1 MLPIPARDAVEA
13 LADTTPDDSPQPVPH
28 PGVHV
33 LQMRADNLERGVPVD
48 EDVWRAIIGHHGL
61 D

>member
-1 MLPIPARDAVEA
+1 MLRIPARDAVET
-13 LADTTPDDSPQPVPH
+13 LADTTPVDPPQPVRH

-33 LQMRADNLERGVPVD
+33 LQVRADNLARGVPVD